1 MDIDF
6 RTKKLEK
13 QLTKTK
19 ELTKLGPRRAQ
30 LVGQRLTEIE
40 ASSNLAV
47 LKLIPGPRLHPLKGN
62 RRGQLSVDLDH
73 PYRLI
78 FVPNHDP
85 IPELES
91 GGYDWSAITAVTIIE
106 IADTHE

>member
-1 MDIDF
+1 MGA
-6 RTKKLEK
+6 
-13 QLTKTK
+13 Q
-19 ELTKLGPRRAQ
+19 RAR
-30 LVGQRLTEIE
+30 LLKQRLTEIE
-40 ASSNLAV
+40 ASSTLAV

-62 RRGQLSVDLDH
+62 RKGQLSVDLDH

-85 IPELES
+85 VPELKS
-91 GGYDWSAITAVTIIE
+91 GGYDWSKITVITIIG